1 MTIRN
6 RISRSLLLTSALSLV
21 MISLAVV
28 SCAREEAKRPN
39 IIFIMTDDHAYHAIS
54 AYGSN
59 RNRTP
64 NIDRLA
70 ADGIRF
76 NRCYVTNSICAPSRA
91 VILTGKHSHMNGVHD
106 NHSSAFDGFQTT
118 FPKQL
123 QKGGYQTALVGKWHL
138 KSTPSGFDY
147 HEVLPGQGAYYN
159 PDFLR
164 NGEMVRYYG
173 YNTDVTTDIALRW
186 LKEGRTE
193 DKPFMLMLHYKG
205 PHRQFTPNVTH
216 AHRYK
221 DDRIPEPVNLHDSYE
236 NRASPARDQ
245 EQSILNHMG
254 VEDVK
259 ISIPEPQRMKFHQ
272 RSVLKHA
279 YEPKK
284 AAEESAK
291 LAGKELVSWRYQ
303 RFIKDYIRS
312 VDSIDENIGLVLD
325 YLRDAGLEDNT
336 IVVYTSDQGLFLGE
350 HGWFDKRFMYE
361 ESFRTPLLIRW
372 PQVVEAGRVDDQH
385 LTSNLDFAQTFLD
398 IAGLEA
404 GNEMQGRSLVP
415 LLRGDR
421 PETWR
426 ESVYYHYYEHGFHGV
441 PRHEGVSTGDYK
453 LINYYTL
460 GEWELFDLA
469 KDPREMTNVYDDQ
482 SYADI
487 RQRLLAELNELR
499 VQYQVPPNDTRNTE

>member
-1 MTIRN
+1 MNIKN
-6 RISRSLLLTSALSLV
+6 RITRSLLVIGALGIVTVSFVLTR
-21 MISLAVV
+21 
-28 SCAREEAKRPN
+28 CAPEQRQRPN
-39 IIFIMTDDHAYHAIS
+39 IIFIMTDDHAYQAIS

-70 ADGIRF
+70 TEGIRF
-76 NRCYVTNSICAPSRA
+76 DRCYVTNSICAPSRA

-106 NHSSAFDGFQTT
+106 NHSRAFDGFQDT
-118 FPKQL
+118 FPKRL

-164 NGEMVRYYG
+164 NGEMIRYYG

-186 LKEGRTE
+186 LKEDR
-193 DKPFMLMLHYKG
+193 KKYQPFMLMLHYKG

-221 DDRIPEPVNLHDSYE
+221 NDHIAEPGNLHDNYE

-291 LAGKELVSWRYQ
+291 LAGEELVSWRYQ

-312 VDSIDENIGLVLD
+312 VDSIDENIGLILD
-325 YLRDAGLEDNT
+325 YLHEAGLEKNT
-336 IVVYTSDQGLFLGE
+336 VVVYTSDQGLFLGE

-361 ESFRTPLLIRW
+361 ESIRTPLVVRW
-372 PQVVEAGRVDDQH
+372 PEVIEPGQVNDEH

-404 GNEMQGRSLVP
+404 TGDMQGRSLLP
-415 LLRGDR
+415 LLRGDS
-421 PETWR
+421 PDSWR

-441 PRHEGVSTGDYK
+441 PRHEGVSTGEHK

-460 GEWELFDLA
+460 GEWELFDL
-469 KDPREMTNVYDDQ
+469 KTDPNEMTSVYDDP
-482 SYADI
+482 SYAEV
-487 RQRLLAELNELR
+487 QERLTAELAKLR
-499 VQYQVPPNDTRNTE
+499 TQYQVPPNDKRADK